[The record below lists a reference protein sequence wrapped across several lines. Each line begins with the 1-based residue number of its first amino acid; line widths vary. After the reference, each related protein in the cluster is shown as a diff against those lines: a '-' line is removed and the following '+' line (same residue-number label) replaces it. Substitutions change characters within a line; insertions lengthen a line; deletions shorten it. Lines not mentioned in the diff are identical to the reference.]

1 MTDKT
6 TPASGAA
13 WLGVG
18 EVARR
23 SGVPVSTLHFYEA
36 QGLLHS
42 RRSDGNHRRYP
53 RAVLRRVAV
62 IRVAQRLGVP
72 LAEIARALAALPEG
86 RTPTARDWARLSRVW
101 KADLDARI
109 EQLVRLRDQLQ
120 GCIGCGCLSI
130 KACVLRN
137 PSDALSAQGAGPQ
150 LLQPGGAALSSPAG
164 AAPALAAARRG
175 RVGAGSR

>member
-1 MTDKT
+1 MAT
-6 TPASGAA
+6 TSSATAL
-13 WLGVG
+13 LGVG

-23 SGVPVSTLHFYEA
+23 SGVAVSTLHFYES

-42 RRSDGNHRRYP
+42 QRSGGNHRRYP

-72 LAEIARALAALPEG
+72 LAEIGRALAALPEG

-109 EQLVRLRDQLQ
+109 EQLVRLRDQLD

-130 KACVLRN
+130 KACGLRN
-137 PSDALSAQGAGPQ
+137 PADALAAQGAGAQ
-150 LLQPGGAALSSPAG
+150 LLEGDH
-164 AAPALAAARRG
+164 
-175 RVGAGSR
+175 